1 MNVINIKEDP
11 CCKIPPP
18 EAKKENDKTRLIKKF
33 KFYIKSSQSTTS
45 NTSFSGS
52 LTEHCSFYHC
62 VSLKS
67 DKQYE
72 QLNKTNENI
81 LLTTEQHE
89 ANTVENDRQVITIEQ
104 STKPDESCYIN
115 NNNNDSNLNKKQIPP
130 REITASGSSLNSLYK
145 GTGINLN

>member
-1 MNVINIKEDP
+1 MNVINIKEAP
-11 CCKIPPP
+11 CCIVLPPD
-18 EAKKENDKTRLIKKF
+18 AKKENDKTRLIKKF

-52 LTEHCSFYHC
+52 LTEHCFFYHC

-81 LLTTEQHE
+81 LLPQSNMRQTLLKMTVRLLQLKKVQNPTNLAILIITTMI
-89 ANTVENDRQVITIEQ
+89 VI
-104 STKPDESCYIN
+104 
-115 NNNNDSNLNKKQIPP
+115 
-130 REITASGSSLNSLYK
+130 
-145 GTGINLN
+145 